1 MQRLVIDEQGT
12 DFRYLGYR
20 MHLTPTE
27 LRILRAL
34 TEHAVCRAD
43 ALDAGDAASV
53 SVHVCSINKKAQ
65 TIGGRRL
72 ICARRGRGYALCDD
86 I

>member
-1 MQRLVIDEQGT
+1 MQLLTIDEQGT

-34 TEHAVCRAD
+34 TEHAICRAD

>member
-1 MQRLVIDEQGT
+1 MQALEINEQET
-12 DFRYLGYR
+12 DYRYLGYR

-27 LRILRAL
+27 LRIVRAL
-34 TEHAVCRAD
+34 VGQGSCEAD
-43 ALDAGDAASV
+43 ALGIDCAATA

-65 TIGGRRL
+65 SIGGRRL
-72 ICARRGRGYALCDD
+72 ICKAKGRGYRLCDD

>member
-1 MQRLVIDEQGT
+1 MQRLEIDEQGT
-12 DFRYLGYR
+12 DCCYLGYS

-27 LRILRAL
+27 LRIVRAL
-34 TEHAVCRAD
+34 CEHAVCRAD
-43 ALDAGDAASV
+43 ALDASDAASV